1 MIFRHPHIF
10 WLFLIYIPLIYWYI
24 TRYRHSSPSIGV
36 STVASLAKLSGG
48 WKTIAMHF
56 CFFLEL
62 VAIGGAITALA
73 RPQVSDH
80 LSNSRVEGTDIIL
93 ALDISGSMSAND
105 FSPNRFEV
113 AKDVAAKFINNRPD
127 DNMGLVI
134 FSGESLSLMPLT
146 NDRAALVNAI
156 SNIRMGS
163 LEDGTALGDGLTSA
177 VNRISSGHAR
187 SKSIILLTDG
197 SNNAGDVPP
206 STAAQIAKQKGIR
219 VYTIGIGTNGSI
231 QIADP
236 YGFSSTTIETKIDEI
251 TLRNIA
257 NTTGGKFFR
266 ATNRRMLQE
275 VFDEIDSLEKTVLDV
290 DRYSRTDEYFMPFV
304 LLSVISF
311 GLMLLMRYLILRRI
325 P

>member
-1 MIFRHPHIF
+1 MMLRHPNML
-10 WLFLIYIPLIYWYI
+10 WAFLIYVPLIYWYI
-24 TRYRHSSPSIGV
+24 VKHRKSSPSIGV
-36 STVASLAKLSGG
+36 STAASLKDLSGG
-48 WKTIAMHF
+48 WKVWAMHC
-56 CFFLEL
+56 CFVLEL
-62 VAIGGAITALA
+62 IAIGGAIIALS
-73 RPQVSDH
+73 RPQTFDH
-80 LSNSRVEGTDIIL
+80 MNNSRVEGTDIIL

-105 FSPNRFEV
+105 FTPNRFEV
-113 AKDVAAKFINNRPD
+113 AKNVASKFINNRPD
-127 DNMGLVI
+127 DNIGLVI

-156 SNIRMGS
+156 SNVHMGV

-177 VNRISSGHAR
+177 INRISSGKAR

-206 STAAQIAKQKGIR
+206 STAAQIARQKGIR
-219 VYTIGIGTNGSI
+219 VYTIGVGTNGSI

-236 YGFSSTTIETKIDEI
+236 YGFSSTTIETKIDES

-257 NTTGGKFFR
+257 KTTGGKFFR
-266 ATNRRMLQE
+266 ATNRSMLQD

-290 DRYSRTDEYFMPFV
+290 DRYSRSDENFMPFV
-304 LLSVISF
+304 LLAIISF
-311 GLMLLMRYLILRRI
+311 SIMLMLRYLVLRRI

>member
-80 LSNSRVEGTDIIL
+80 LSNSRIEGTDIIL

-236 YGFSSTTIETKIDEI
+236 YGFSSTTIETKIDET

-311 GLMLLMRYLILRRI
+311 GLMLLLRYLILRRI